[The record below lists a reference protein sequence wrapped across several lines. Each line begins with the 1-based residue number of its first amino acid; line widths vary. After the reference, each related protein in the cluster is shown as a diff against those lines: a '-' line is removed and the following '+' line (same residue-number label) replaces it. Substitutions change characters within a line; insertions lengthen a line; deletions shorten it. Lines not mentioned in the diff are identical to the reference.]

1 VEINWSSLFVH
12 IGPVAIRPGKYWI
25 GVASGNRFCTK
36 QRRTASRAIEDAR
49 KMEQVGDRQ

>member
-1 VEINWSSLFVH
+1 MEINWSSLFVH